1 MDAGATKP
9 ASVLYTVRPG
19 DSLSIIA
26 TRELCR
32 QPAWE
37 EIYERNRDLLADPTK
52 LQPGMQ
58 LRLDGIENS
67 CGQAR

>member
-1 MDAGATKP
+1 M
-9 ASVLYTVRPG
+9 VYTVRPG

-37 EIYERNRDLLADPTK
+37 EIYQRNREVLADPTK

-58 LRLDGIENS
+58 LRLDGIENR
-67 CGQAR
+67 CPRPR